1 MTSGEN
7 MKNLMDLSDKR
18 ILVTGSSSGIGRATS
33 VLLSKLGAALVLMG
47 RNKERLKET
56 EQMLAGDGH
65 LVLPL
70 ELKDFDKY
78 TQAFNEIRNTGEKLS
93 GMVHCAGIAKVIPIK
108 VASVESIHEMLD
120 VNFVSFM
127 ELVKHY
133 SKKTNSLGGSIVCLS
148 AINAHYPQKC
158 MSIYAA
164 TKGALEMA
172 VSSLAV
178 ELFDKDIRVNAVVPG
193 PIATPMADSFGDVS
207 GEESDIVGRQ
217 LISLG
222 EPEDIANMTAY
233 LLSEAAKFIT
243 GRKFYVDGGRL

>member
-1 MTSGEN
+1 
-7 MKNLMDLSDKR
+7 MKNPMDVSGKR
-18 ILVTGSSSGIGRATS
+18 VLVTGASSGIGRATA
-33 VLLSKLGAALVLMG
+33 VLLSQLGADLVLMG
-47 RNKERLKET
+47 RDEARLEET
-56 EQMLAGDGH
+56 RQMLEGSGH
-65 LVLPL
+65 ISISL
-70 ELKDFDKY
+70 ELRDFDKY
-78 TQAFNEIRNTGEKLS
+78 ADAFKEIRGTGNQLS
-93 GMVHCAGIAKVIPIK
+93 GLVHCAGIAKVIPVK
-108 VASVESIHEMLD
+108 VVSAASIHEMFD

-178 ELFDKDIRVNAVVPG
+178 ELFEKDIRINAVIPG
-193 PIATPMADSFGDVS
+193 PIATPMADSFGEVS
-207 GEESDIVGRQ
+207 GEESNITGRQ
-217 LISLG
+217 MMSMG

-233 LLSEAAKFIT
+233 LLSDAAKFIT

>member
-1 MTSGEN
+1 MVENPMNLSG
-7 MKNLMDLSDKR
+7 KR

-33 VLLSKLGAALVLMG
+33 VLLSKLGAVLVLMG
-47 RNKERLKET
+47 RDKERLEET
-56 EQMLAGDGH
+56 KQMLMGSGH
-65 LVLPL
+65 ITVSL
-70 ELKDFDKY
+70 ELREFDKY
-78 TQAFNEIRNTGEKLS
+78 AQIFKEIRSTGDKLS
-93 GMVHCAGIAKVIPIK
+93 GLVHCAGIAKVIPIK
-108 VASVESIHEMLD
+108 VASAENIRDMFD

-133 SKKTNSLGGSIVCLS
+133 SKKTNSIGGSIVCLS

-178 ELFDKDIRVNAVVPG
+178 ELFDKKIRVNAVVPG
-193 PIATPMADSFGDVS
+193 PIATPMADSFGEIS
-207 GEESDIVGRQ
+207 GEEGSIIGRQ
-217 LISLG
+217 MIPLG
-222 EPEDIANMTAY
+222 EPEDIANMVAY
-233 LLSEAAKFIT
+233 LLGDTAKFIT